1 MNKTEQDIIYLAG
14 CAMNQIVPDR
24 MFIEDMVLDKITTVA
39 IHHTI
44 SSMISFALES
54 AGVRVEVLAEQKNK
68 AIRKVMLLDNER
80 QRIFRKMDEAGIW
93 YVPLKGVLLKE
104 MYPIYGMRQ
113 MADNDILF
121 DKRYGKEVKSIFQAS
136 GYMIENFNNG
146 NHDVY
151 QKDPI
156 YNYEMHRTLF
166 DSSFPVFSE
175 YYTQLEKK
183 YLWDNKDV
191 SYARHMDVN
200 DAYVYIVAHIYKHF
214 TLSGTGIR
222 SLMDIYMY
230 NQHCKKQMDREYIR
244 EQCKMLGILEYEEK
258 ARMIAYKLFEQ
269 PLTEYSILT
278 KEEQEYVE
286 YYFTSGTYGT
296 LNQRMQNEI
305 HKLELEGSKH
315 AEAAYIFRRLFPSVF
330 WFRKH
335 YRILDKCPFLI
346 PFYGIIRLIV
356 KPFSSWNIWTG
367 EMKALTRVKKSSESS
382 GDGE

>member
-1 MNKTEQDIIYLAG
+1 MNKTELDIIYLAG

-24 MFIEDMVLDKITTVA
+24 MFIEDMELDKITTVA

-269 PLTEYSILT
+269 PLTDYSILT

-315 AEAAYIFRRLFPSVF
+315 AEAVYIFRRLFPSVS

-335 YRILDKCPFLI
+335 YMILDKCPFLI

-367 EMKALTRVKKSSESS
+367 EMKALARVKKSS

>member
-121 DKRYGKEVKSIFQAS
+121 DKRYGKEVKSIFLAS
-136 GYMIENFNNG
+136 GYMTESFNNG

-244 EQCKMLGILEYEEK
+244 EQCKVLGIWEYEEK

-269 PLTEYSILT
+269 PLTDYSILT

-305 HKLELEGSKH
+305 HKLVLEGSKH
-315 AEAAYIFRRLFPSVF
+315 AEAVYIFRRLFPSVS

-367 EMKALTRVKKSSESS
+367 EMKALARVKKSS

>member
-1 MNKTEQDIIYLAG
+1 MNKTELDIIYLAG

-24 MFIEDMVLDKITTVA
+24 MFIEDMELDKITTVA

-269 PLTEYSILT
+269 PLTDYSILT

-305 HKLELEGSKH
+305 HKLELEGIKH
-315 AEAAYIFRRLFPSVF
+315 AEAVYIFRRLFPSVS

-335 YRILDKCPFLI
+335 YMILDKCPFLI

-367 EMKALTRVKKSSESS
+367 EMKALARVKKSS

>member
-1 MNKTEQDIIYLAG
+1 
-14 CAMNQIVPDR
+14 
-24 MFIEDMVLDKITTVA
+24 
-39 IHHTI
+39 
-44 SSMISFALES
+44 
-54 AGVRVEVLAEQKNK
+54 
-68 AIRKVMLLDNER
+68 
-80 QRIFRKMDEAGIW
+80 
-93 YVPLKGVLLKE
+93 
-104 MYPIYGMRQ
+104 
-113 MADNDILF
+113 
-121 DKRYGKEVKSIFQAS
+121 
-136 GYMIENFNNG
+136 
-146 NHDVY
+146 
-151 QKDPI
+151 
-156 YNYEMHRTLF
+156 
-166 DSSFPVFSE
+166 
-175 YYTQLEKK
+175 
-183 YLWDNKDV
+183 
-191 SYARHMDVN
+191 MDVN

-244 EQCKMLGILEYEEK
+244 EQCKVLGILEYEEK

-269 PLTEYSILT
+269 PLTDYSILT

-315 AEAAYIFRRLFPSVF
+315 AEAAYIFRRLFPSVS

-346 PFYGIIRLIV
+346 PFCGIIRLIV

-367 EMKALTRVKKSSESS
+367 EMKALARVKKSS

>member
-269 PLTEYSILT
+269 PLTDYSILT

-315 AEAAYIFRRLFPSVF
+315 AEAVYIFRRLFPPVS

-335 YRILDKCPFLI
+335 YMILDKCPFLI

-367 EMKALTRVKKSSESS
+367 EMKALARVKKSS

>member
-1 MNKTEQDIIYLAG
+1 MTDEEKNIFGNQLRERRNELNLTTQKVALDAEVGESTYKRLEAGDGNPRLDTLVKIVKCLKTDL
-14 CAMNQIVPDR
+14 NSVVPQEHLCKD
-24 MFIEDMVLDKITTVA
+24 
-39 IHHTI
+39 
-44 SSMISFALES
+44 
-54 AGVRVEVLAEQKNK
+54 
-68 AIRKVMLLDNER
+68 
-80 QRIFRKMDEAGIW
+80 AGIW
-93 YVPLKGVLLKE
+93 QIVRKLLS
-104 MYPIYGMRQ
+104 M
-113 MADNDILF
+113 
-121 DKRYGKEVKSIFQAS
+121 DK
-136 GYMIENFNNG
+136 
-146 NHDVY
+146 
-151 QKDPI
+151 
-156 YNYEMHRTLF
+156 
-166 DSSFPVFSE
+166 
-175 YYTQLEKK
+175 KK
-183 YLWDNKDV
+183 MNK
-191 SYARHMDVN
+191 A
-200 DAYVYIVAHIYKHF
+200 
-214 TLSGTGIR
+214 

-244 EQCKMLGILEYEEK
+244 EQCKVLGILEYEEK

-269 PLTEYSILT
+269 PLTDYSILT

-315 AEAAYIFRRLFPSVF
+315 AEAAYIFRRLFPSVS

-367 EMKALTRVKKSSESS
+367 EMKALARVKKSS

>member
-269 PLTEYSILT
+269 PLTDYSILT

-315 AEAAYIFRRLFPSVF
+315 AEAAYIFRRLFPSVS

-356 KPFSSWNIWTG
+356 KPFSSWKIWTG
-367 EMKALTRVKKSSESS
+367 EMKALARVKKSS